1 MGIKETFQ
9 SAVSVAEDL
18 LFDFRYKFDTAKVLE
33 VKDLDISSEDK
44 QHSVRYKPTRVRYF
58 RKLMQAV
65 ALPKSAT
72 FVDVGCGKGR
82 ILMLAAK
89 YGFQRTI
96 GLELSPQ
103 LCKVAESNL
112 ETYCNHHPEVKKP
125 SVICTNVLEHQLT
138 DDETIFFLFWPFD
151 REVTVL
157 FLDLLKQSLL
167 RNPRELWLIINE
179 FQFPDLLESDT
190 QFERTHLV
198 KYGASE
204 FHVFHTTPQT

>member
-1 MGIKETFQ
+1 MIKEKYQ
-9 SAVSVAEDL
+9 SLISVAEDL

-58 RKLMQAV
+58 RKLMEAV
-65 ALPKSAT
+65 SLPKSAT

-89 YGFQRTI
+89 QGFKKTI

-103 LCKVAESNL
+103 LCKVAEANL
-112 ETYCNHHPEVKKP
+112 DIFCSRNPEVKKP
-125 SVICTNVLEHQLT
+125 SVVCTNVLEHQFT
-138 DDETIFFLFWPFD
+138 DDETVFFLFWPFD
-151 REVTVL
+151 REVTIQ
-157 FLDLLKQSLL
+157 FMDLLKQSLQ

-179 FQFPDLLESDT
+179 FQFPDLLENDT

-198 KYGASE
+198 SYGASE
-204 FHVFHTTPQT
+204 FHVFRSGT